1 MRLVALLLLVFSLT
15 LPVTAQASDI
25 SGNWQRSNG
34 QARIAFAQCPGGICG
49 RITWLDP
56 KVKTKARIGDKV
68 FYDLVS
74 DGADRWKGKA
84 FSPKEGKT
92 YSATLKRDGKI
103 LYSEEC
109 LFGDRIC
116 RSETW
121 TRVN

>member
-1 MRLVALLLLVFSLT
+1 MRLMALPLLIFSLA
-15 LPVTAQASDI
+15 LPVTAKAADLT
-25 SGNWQRSNG
+25 GNWQRANG
-34 QARIAFAQCPGGICG
+34 QARVVFAPCSGGICG
-49 RITWLDP
+49 QITWLDP

-74 DGADRWKGKA
+74 DGTDRWKGKA

-92 YSATLKRDGKI
+92 YSATLKLNGKA
-103 LYSEEC
+103 LNSEEC

>member
-1 MRLVALLLLVFSLT
+1 MRLMALPLLIFSLA
-15 LPVTAQASDI
+15 LPVTAKAADLT
-25 SGNWQRSNG
+25 GNWQRVNG
-34 QARIAFAQCPGGICG
+34 QARIAFSACSGGTCG
-49 RITWLDP
+49 RIIWLDP

-74 DGADRWKGKA
+74 DGTDRWKGKA

-103 LYSEEC
+103 LYSEAC

>member
-1 MRLVALLLLVFSLT
+1 MRLIALLLLIFSLA

-34 QARIAFAQCPGGICG
+34 QARVAFAPCHGMICG

-56 KVKTKARIGDKV
+56 KVKTKARIGDKI

-92 YSATLKRDGKI
+92 YSATLKLNGKI
-103 LYSEEC
+103 LNSEEC
-109 LFGDRIC
+109 LLGDRIC